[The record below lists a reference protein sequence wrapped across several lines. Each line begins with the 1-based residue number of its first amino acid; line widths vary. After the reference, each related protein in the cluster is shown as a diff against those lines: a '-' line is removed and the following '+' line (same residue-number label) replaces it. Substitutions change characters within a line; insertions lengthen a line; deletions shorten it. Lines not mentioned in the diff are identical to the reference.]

1 MEQRTFQIDDQW
13 NIIYYPERPSG
24 FSVMVIGDRSH
35 FVEKDSSFWL
45 QHPGRLQ
52 ILEYLK
58 EYGYTLFSSNFHGA
72 NWGSPKALDLSLNLY
87 ILFMKKK

>member
-35 FVEKDSSFWL
+35 FVEKTAAFGCS
-45 QHPGRLQ
+45 
-52 ILEYLK
+52 ILVGCRYW
-58 EYGYTLFSSNFHGA
+58 N
-72 NWGSPKALDLSLNLY
+72 
-87 ILFMKKK
+87 I